1 MTAAR
6 PIGVPEGMRWPESA
20 ESGAVVEIRGV
31 RKSFGRRTV
40 LHPLDC
46 GFRAGRATA
55 IVGPNAAGKS
65 TLIKIVVGL
74 VRPDAG
80 EVVVAGTPLNGDPS
94 YRERVGYMPQVARFP
109 ENLTGRKVIAM
120 LRDLRGA
127 SAPLDTGVLEGLGLE
142 RELDKPVRTLS
153 GGTRQKLNAALAFLF
168 RPSLLVLDE
177 PTAGLDPLA
186 SAFLKDRLVE
196 GRRAGVSILIASHLL
211 GEVEELVDDVLFLS
225 EGRVHFQG
233 PVRRLVEQTGERRL
247 ERSIARLMRQAQGA
261 EP

>member
-6 PIGVPEGMRWPESA
+6 PLEAA
-20 ESGAVVEIRGV
+20 ERLPGREPAGGGAVVEMRGV
-31 RKSFGRRTV
+31 RKSFGRRPV
-40 LHPLDC
+40 LHRLDC
-46 GFRAGRATA
+46 AFRAGRTTA

-65 TLIKIVVGL
+65 TLIKIILGL

-80 EVVVAGTPLNGDPS
+80 DVIVAGTRLNGDPS

-109 ENLTGRKVIAM
+109 ENLTGRKVIAL
-120 LRDLRGA
+120 LRDVRGV
-127 SAPLDTGVLEGLGLE
+127 SRPLDTTVLEGLGLE

-186 SAFLKDRLVE
+186 SAFLKDRLIE
-196 GRRAGVSILIASHLL
+196 ARRTGVSIVIASHLM

-225 EGRVHFQG
+225 DGRVHFLG

-247 ERSIARLMRQAQGA
+247 ERSIARLMRQARGA
-261 EP
+261 DA